1 MKWHESRQER
11 SWGTRRRWHAL
22 KREKQS
28 SEKSNNGNSSQ
39 FEDPH
44 YHNGKCL
51 RFLFCYQ
58 VSSFLQLQLNVSIH
72 IAHPKRS
79 NLDFTTTERPAGGD
93 LDLVTSGHCQRGS
106 WYRLIT
112 QHISMTEKKTLIYN
126 SIKNTIPLVYQSV
139 SFLIS
144 QDLRPT
150 IHSSNYSNHVSPL

>member
-106 WYRLIT
+106 WYRLIHHITYSTSQWQKKRPSYTIVSKT
-112 QHISMTEKKTLIYN
+112 QYLWC
-126 SIKNTIPLVYQSV
+126 IKAYH
-139 SFLIS
+139 FLFHKI
-144 QDLRPT
+144 
-150 IHSSNYSNHVSPL
+150 